1 MKNLEE
7 LREEIDRIDKDIV
20 KLFESRMEKV
30 EKVSEYKRKN
40 NIGILNRSREEEV
53 IRRNKKYL
61 KNKNLEPYLEEFYIE
76 LMRVSKDY
84 QKDGGKRDE
93 K

>member
-7 LREEIDRIDKDIV
+7 LREEIDKIDKDIV
-20 KLFESRMEKV
+20 KLFESRMAKV
-30 EKVSEYKRKN
+30 EEISKYKRKN
-40 NIGILNRSREEEV
+40 NIGILNQSREEEV
-53 IRRNKKYL
+53 LRRNKKYL

-84 QKDGGKRDE
+84 QKDSGKRDE

>member
-7 LREEIDRIDKDIV
+7 LREEIDKIDKDIV
-20 KLFESRMEKV
+20 KLFESRMAKV
-30 EKVSEYKRKN
+30 EEISKYKRKN
-40 NIGILNRSREEEV
+40 NIGILNQSREEEV
-53 IRRNKKYL
+53 LRRNKKYL

>member
-53 IRRNKKYL
+53 LSRNKKHL
-61 KNKNLEPYLEEFYIE
+61 KNKALEPYLEKFYIE
-76 LMRVSKDY
+76 LMKVSKDY